1 MKRQPIKITI
11 EGEVTEGKTTIAR
24 LIYQALRGAG
34 FDVVAVP
41 DPLQPGEHAEYMGG
55 ATNFQGQRIAALLD
69 RGLTVNLV
77 EKCIPKTYPQQ
88 EEAGG

>member
-1 MKRQPIKITI
+1 MKGKRIQVLVV
-11 EGEVTEGKTTIAR
+11 GEVCSGKTTIAR

-34 FDVVAVP
+34 FDVVAAP

-55 ATNFQGQRIAALLD
+55 ITNFQGQRIAALLD

-77 EKCIPKTYPQQ
+77 EKCIRKTYPQQ
-88 EEAGG
+88 EEA